1 MSFFNFFFKK
11 LKNCLE
17 KQKKQ
22 TMDMAP
28 QVLNNKKEKLKLI
41 LRFYE
46 EYIGQG
52 KICH

>member
-1 MSFFNFFFKK
+1 
-11 LKNCLE
+11 
-17 KQKKQ
+17 
-22 TMDMAP
+22 MDMAP